1 MWFYL
6 QRFKTWHPLRDIIIN
21 DFFSVKPD
29 DNLNNY
35 NISTKISKWKKKSSG
50 EKGMVVLK
58 ENIACHGVQYLP
70 AHQLA
75 SLVLD
80 VGGFE
85 AADGEQKV
93 KQQQENTM
101 MSDGRRLWPLGRNP

>member
-35 NISTKISKWKKKSSG
+35 NISTKISKWKKKSSA

-58 ENIACHGVQYLP
+58 ENIAMVFNICQPINWLVWFSMWEALK
-70 AHQLA
+70 QLM
-75 SLVLD
+75 
-80 VGGFE
+80 
-85 AADGEQKV
+85 
-93 KQQQENTM
+93 ENK
-101 MSDGRRLWPLGRNP
+101 R